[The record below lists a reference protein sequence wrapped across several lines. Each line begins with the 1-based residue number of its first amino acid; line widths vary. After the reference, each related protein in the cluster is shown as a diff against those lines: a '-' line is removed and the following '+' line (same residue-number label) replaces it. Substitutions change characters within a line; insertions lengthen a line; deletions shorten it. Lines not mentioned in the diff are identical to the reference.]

1 MFKNSE
7 ILIFSTD
14 VSKNLW
20 ITISGIDCFF
30 KIILLNAHF
39 VQILKDI
46 EDTTVCL
53 ESTLSASAV
62 YSLKHDMEIQHRT
75 IHCEWNKSY
84 KENADGAMGL
94 NQVKSGSLPK
104 NVKTE
109 MKSEET
115 LGGK

>member
-39 VQILKDI
+39 VKILKDI

-53 ESTLSASAV
+53 EGTLSASAV
-62 YSLKHDMEIQHRT
+62 YSLKHDMEIQHRA
-75 IHCEWNKSY
+75 IPCEWNKSY

-94 NQVKSGSLPK
+94 NQVKSGRLPK